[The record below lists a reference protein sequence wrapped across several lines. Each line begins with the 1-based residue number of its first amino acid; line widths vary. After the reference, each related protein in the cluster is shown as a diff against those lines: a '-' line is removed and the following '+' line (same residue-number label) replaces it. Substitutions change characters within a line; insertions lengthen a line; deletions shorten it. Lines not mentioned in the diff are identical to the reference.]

1 MLKPVSCGSQ
11 QTVENSWRD
20 RNTRPPS
27 LPPAKPVCRSRN
39 NRTRQGTTVWFQ
51 TGKGVHQGCIL
62 SLCLFNFMPS
72 TSCELPGGMNH
83 KLESRLLGEISTNNL
98 WYAHDTSQMAGNKEE
113 LKSPL
118 MRVWEW
124 KKRVKKIAYN
134 SIIKNE
140 DHACGPITSWQIGGE
155 KVETVTNFI
164 FLGSKDTADSNW
176 SHKIKRCLLL
186 GRKAKT
192 IQGHTL
198 KSRDITLLT

>member
-134 SIIKNE
+134 SIIKKRRSCMWSHYFMANRWGISGNSDE
-140 DHACGPITSWQIGGE
+140 
-155 KVETVTNFI
+155 FY
-164 FLGSKDTADSNW
+164 FLGLQR
-176 SHKIKRCLLL
+176 HCR
-186 GRKAKT
+186 
-192 IQGHTL
+192 Q
-198 KSRDITLLT
+198 